1 MTLRLSEISGVSK
14 FNARKDAPN
23 RQEIEEMAASI
34 LARGVTTPLTVR
46 MEDGAWRALDGGR
59 RLAALGFLVAE
70 DRLPDGEAYPVP
82 VTFFEGD
89 DEAAAEVSL
98 ISFVHRRDL
107 HPVEEFERFVE
118 LQERFG
124 LDAQAIAARTGKAVA
139 FVKGR
144 LRLARLSP
152 KVRGAWRKG
161 DLTADQ
167 ARAFSATDNQ
177 EAQDAFLTSNHFHA
191 TVGARWIARTL
202 TGNDVS
208 TGDARV
214 IFAGL
219 DAYVAAGGRLDE
231 QLFEEESLILDV
243 PILDAVAR
251 DALVARAEA
260 LCAAEGWGWFETTYG
275 EAKFFDFD
283 RVERFDLTDD
293 EQARLDEIED
303 LCAEAE
309 EADDEATIASLDLEV
324 REIQGRARL
333 RAIPAEERAT
343 LGVFVEIGAEGEFE
357 VSYALRQRTART
369 QEEEGDQSPEARAN
383 RGERTSAGPTPPP
396 VKPSEPIGRTTRAI
410 LDEAAT
416 AALSDAF
423 ARNPRLAMLFMVS
436 ALACGY
442 GASPL
447 HASGTTR
454 PGFAPENALLAEI
467 RHEGFEKALAICA
480 RHEIEDPAA
489 LPVAFA
495 MLVGGLVSTER
506 AAEFDTARISLA
518 VCSRFCD
525 IAGDLR
531 RHMDFEAYFKAE
543 PRDEAID
550 AIRAMDGQAAASD
563 AGKLKK
569 PELAKRAAILA
580 QDRAWL
586 PVVFAEALGGES
598 REVAAPDPDMRS
610 TAEAMRDAIDVDEA
624 ARAGAKDALEQKI
637 SEAASACPGLA
648 EFLRQEVHFGNE
660 ALEAG
665 RVKAS
670 DLYDAYLSFCEAAQ
684 RKAASLRE
692 FGNIVSEIGVEKKR
706 LKNGVHYLN
715 IALRGVA
722 ASATAA

>member
-1 MTLRLSEISGVSK
+1 MTLRLSEISGISR

-23 RQEIEEMAASI
+23 QQEIEEMAASI
-34 LARGVTTPLTVR
+34 VARGVTTPLTVR
-46 MEDGAWRALDGGR
+46 MEEGAWRALDGGR

-70 DRLPDGEAYPVP
+70 NKLPDGDAYPVP

-124 LDAQAIAARTGKAVA
+124 LDAQAIAARTGKTVA

-152 KVRGAWRKG
+152 KVRGAWRKAE
-161 DLTADQ
+161 LTADQ
-167 ARAFSATDNQ
+167 ARAFSATDSQ
-177 EAQDAFLTSNHFHA
+177 EAQDALLTGNQFHDR
-191 TVGARWIARTL
+191 VSARWIARTL
-202 TGNDVS
+202 SGNDVS
-208 TGDARV
+208 TCDRRV

-260 LCAAEGWGWFETTYG
+260 LCAAEGWGWFETSYG

-283 RVERFDLTDD
+283 HVERFDLTDD

-343 LGVFVEIGAEGEFE
+343 LGIFVEIGAEGESE

-369 QEEEGDQSPEARAN
+369 QEEDGDQSPEARAN
-383 RGERTSAGPTPPP
+383 RGERTSAGRTPPP

-423 ARNPRLAMLFMVS
+423 ARNPRLAMLFMVA
-436 ALACGY
+436 ALGCGY

-454 PGFAPENALLAEI
+454 SGFAPENALLGEI

-495 MLVGGLVSTER
+495 MLVGGLASTDR

-550 AIRAMDGQAAASD
+550 AIRAMGQGAASD

-580 QDRAWL
+580 QDRDWL

-598 REVAAPDPDMRS
+598 GEVAAPDPDMRS
-610 TAEAMRDAIDVDEA
+610 TAEAMRDAIEVDEA
-624 ARAGAKDALEQKI
+624 ARAGAKDALEDKI

-648 EFLRQEVHFGNE
+648 EFLRQEVHFGSE
-660 ALEAG
+660 ALDAG

-670 DLYDAYLSFCEAAQ
+670 DLYDAYLSFCEQAK

-715 IALRGVA
+715 IALRGVT